1 LDEILLFLERKVLGI
16 DIDKVAEPEAEY
28 KTNID
33 INKYI
38 ECIETENKLRKE
50 PATKK
55 HTQTNK
61 IEFTENLED

>member
-1 LDEILLFLERKVLGI
+1 LDEILLFLESKVLGI
-16 DIDKVAEPEAEY
+16 DIDKVAEPEGIQ

-50 PATKK
+50 TRLK
-55 HTQTNK
+55 HTQIK